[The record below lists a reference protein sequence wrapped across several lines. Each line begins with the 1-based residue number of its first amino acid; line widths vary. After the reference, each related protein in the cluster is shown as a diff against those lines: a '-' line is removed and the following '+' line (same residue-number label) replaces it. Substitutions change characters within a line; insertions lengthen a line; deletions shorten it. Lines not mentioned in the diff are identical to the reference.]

1 MPTWY
6 HIFSKCQRLY
16 LTSWK
21 MNIVLNMDKTELSV
35 QDASTIII
43 PILMENVNL
52 TSLDVFTVMEFVFL
66 ANLHFRTTLPTIF
79 VKFLTVFKLIS
90 QVVSTVNILSNWTK
104 TKNVSW
110 TIAWDGI
117 VKVVFNANLFT
128 ISKTEN
134 VLTKTLISEKHIMK
148 LYVRTTQIK
157 KTKPIPTWK
166 IQ

>member
-1 MPTWY
+1 
-6 HIFSKCQRLY
+6 
-16 LTSWK
+16 
-21 MNIVLNMDKTELSV
+21 MNIVLNMDRTGLSV

-90 QVVSTVNILSNWTK
+90 QVASTVNILSNWTK

-128 ISKTEN
+128 ILKTEN
-134 VLTKTLISEKHIMK
+134 VLKIAQIVWCTVLQEIASFVLMVLLSEPMDN
-148 LYVRTTQIK
+148 V
-157 KTKPIPTWK
+157 WK
-166 IQ
+166 EAELA